1 MNIFSLS
8 CAKFGGRE
16 GRGERGTRC
25 SSQETQRHKESGQ
38 PARLDYI
45 GKSNPEP
52 WAREFWVVVETGMQ
66 GEPGCQS
73 LL

>member
-8 CAKFGGRE
+8 CAKGGRRA

-25 SSQETQRHKESGQ
+25 SSQETQRYKESGQ
-38 PARLDYI
+38 LARLDYI